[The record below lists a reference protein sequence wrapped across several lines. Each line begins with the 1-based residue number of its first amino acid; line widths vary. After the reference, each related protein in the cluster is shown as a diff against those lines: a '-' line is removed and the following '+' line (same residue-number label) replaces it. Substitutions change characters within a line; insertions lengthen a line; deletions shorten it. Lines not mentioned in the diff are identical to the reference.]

1 MHTKQ
6 FMPSGYFGRMIHW
19 YRSFFLAFWAFLFLI
34 GCLSLRAP
42 QRWGFFGHR
51 LINRQAVFS
60 LPPEMISFYKKNIAT
75 LEAMAT
81 LPDQRRYV
89 VEGEAPRHYIDLD
102 VYGDSA
108 AWKLPRYWQ
117 AAVDSL
123 GEKTLLS
130 YGIVPWH
137 IERMQ
142 YRLTDAFRRHDRERV
157 LRYSAELG
165 HYIAD
170 AHVPLHTTE
179 NYNGQLSGQY
189 GIHGFWESRLP
200 ELFAEGYDFWV
211 GKASYLPETQA
222 AAWEAVQGS
231 HAALDSVLR
240 FEKLLSEEFPGSQQ
254 HSFEERNG
262 KTIEVYSREYATAY
276 HEALDGMVERRM
288 QAAIRMVADFWLTC
302 WVNAG
307 QPDLSDWELMEIPFD
322 STLLQTP
329 DTLQGLSGHQD

>member
-1 MHTKQ
+1 MLQ
-6 FMPSGYFGRMIHW
+6 C
-19 YRSFFLAFWAFLFLI
+19 YRFLFLAFVGFLLLL
-34 GCLSLRAP
+34 GGLSLRAP
-42 QRWGFFGHR
+42 QRWGFYGHR

-60 LPPEMISFYKKNIAT
+60 LPPEMIGFYKKNIGT
-75 LEAMAT
+75 LEDLAT

-89 VEGEAPRHYIDLD
+89 VAGEAPRHYIDLD

-108 AWKLPRYWQ
+108 AWKLPLYWK

-123 GEKTLLS
+123 GEDTLLS

-142 YRLTDAFRRHDRERV
+142 YRLTDAFRRHDRV
-157 LRYSAELG
+157 LVLKYSAELG

-179 NYNGQLSGQY
+179 NYNGQLTGQR

-200 ELFAEGYDFWV
+200 ELFAGDYDFWV
-211 GKASYLPETQA
+211 GKARYLPETQL
-222 AAWEAVQGS
+222 AAWEAVRGS
-231 HAALDSVLR
+231 HRALDSVLR
-240 FEKLLSEEFPGSQQ
+240 FEKMLSEQFPASRQ
-254 HSFEERNG
+254 HGFEERG
-262 KTIEVYSREYATAY
+262 GRTIEVYSREYAAAY

-288 QAAIRMVADFWLTC
+288 REAIRCVSDFWLTC

-307 QPDLSDWELMEIPFD
+307 QPDLSDWEPMEIPFD
-322 STLLQTP
+322 STLLQVP
-329 DTLQGLSGHQD
+329 DTLQGLHGHSD